1 MDERKALEEIAA
13 SAARGEM
20 VFSTHAEMAL
30 RVRRALDNPD
40 SSADQL
46 AKLIQAEPLLAAR
59 VVGMANSVTYN
70 RSGRPIVDIRNAVTR
85 IGFKTLR
92 AVVTAVV
99 VRQMEEMPKSP
110 AHKQL
115 AIRLWEHTAHVA
127 SLAYVIAKR
136 VTHQDPDTAFFAG
149 IVHEVGGFY
158 LISRAADFPGLF
170 ESEIPDWNGDEEA
183 NVGRAVLKVLAVPEP
198 VVKAIEAL
206 WEGLLAMP
214 PETLGDTLLLADQL
228 ATVESP
234 LSKLAGMS
242 REGVGVKI
250 DLALDDET
258 LSGILEDA
266 ADEVKSLTS
275 ALQS

>member
-13 SAARGEM
+13 SAARGDM
-20 VFSTHAEMAL
+20 VFPTHTEMAV
-30 RVRRALDNPD
+30 RVRRALDDPD
-40 SSADQL
+40 SSVERV
-46 AKLIQAEPLLAAR
+46 AKLIQAEPFLAAR

-70 RSGRPIVDIRNAVTR
+70 RSGRPIADVKNAITR

-92 AVVTAVV
+92 ALATAVI
-99 VRQMEEMPKSP
+99 VRQMEEMPKTP

-115 AIRLWEHTAHVA
+115 AIKLWEHTAHVA

-149 IVHEVGGFY
+149 IVHEVGAFY
-158 LISRAADFPGLF
+158 LISRAADYPGLL
-170 ESEIPDWNGDEEA
+170 ESEIPDWDGDQEA
-183 NVGRAVLKVLAVPEP
+183 QVGRAVLKVLGVPEP
-198 VVKAIEAL
+198 VVAAIEAL

-228 ATVESP
+228 APVESP
-234 LSKLAGMS
+234 LSKISGMS

-250 DLALDDET
+250 DVTLDDET

-266 ADEVKSLTS
+266 AEEVKSLTS
-275 ALQS
+275 ALQT

>member
-20 VFSTHAEMAL
+20 VFPTHAEMAL
-30 RVRRALDNPD
+30 RVRRAVDNPD
-40 SSADQL
+40 TSVDQL

-70 RSGRPIVDIRNAVTR
+70 RSGRPIADIRNAITR
-85 IGFKTLR
+85 VGFKTLR
-92 AVVTAVV
+92 ALATAVV
-99 VRQMEEMPKSP
+99 VRQMEEMPSTP
-110 AHKQL
+110 AHRQL
-115 AIRLWEHTAHVA
+115 AIRLWQHTAYVA

-158 LISRAADFPGLF
+158 LISRAADYPGLF
-170 ESEIPDWNGDEEA
+170 ETELPDWDGQEEA
-183 NVGRAVLKVLAVPEP
+183 HVGRAVLKVLAVPEP
-198 VVKAIEAL
+198 VVTAIEAL
-206 WEGLLAMP
+206 WEGMLAMP

-228 ATVESP
+228 APVESP

-250 DLALDDET
+250 DLAIDDET
-258 LSGILEDA
+258 LSSILDDA
-266 ADEVKSLTS
+266 AEEVKSLTS